1 MFRKSS
7 NTSLQKIFSQS
18 QLLIFALTL
27 GICSLIFVVISIY
40 TINTYAKQ
48 SLNIFSATLSEQIQP
63 AVIFNDRITL
73 QQTLNNHIQQY
84 PIRVI
89 KVINLQGKP
98 LAEAYKPT
106 PEFAWMENL
115 FDKVFFKHPLQ
126 APLNIKTTSTG
137 H

>member
-1 MFRKSS
+1 M
-7 NTSLQKIFSQS
+7 
-18 QLLIFALTL
+18 
-27 GICSLIFVVISIY
+27 VISIY

>member
-40 TINTYAKQ
+40 TMNTYAKQ

-84 PIRVI
+84 PIRAI
-89 KVINLQGKP
+89 QVINLQ
-98 LAEAYKPT
+98 E
-106 PEFAWMENL
+106 
-115 FDKVFFKHPLQ
+115 
-126 APLNIKTTSTG
+126 TTGRSIQTDT
-137 H
+137 

>member
-1 MFRKSS
+1 VFRKSS

>member
-40 TINTYAKQ
+40 TMNTYAKQ
-48 SLNIFSATLSEQIQP
+48 SLNIFSATLNEQIQP

-84 PIRVI
+84 PIRAI
-89 KVINLQGKP
+89 QVINLKEKT

-115 FDKVFFKHPLQ
+115 FDKVFFKHPVTRT
-126 APLNIKTTSTG
+126 IKHQITSTG

>member
-1 MFRKSS
+1 M
-7 NTSLQKIFSQS
+7 
-18 QLLIFALTL
+18 
-27 GICSLIFVVISIY
+27 
-40 TINTYAKQ
+40 NTYAKQ

-63 AVIFNDRITL
+63 AVIFNDPITL

-84 PIRVI
+84 PIRAI
-89 KVINLQGKP
+89 QVINLQGKP

-115 FDKVFFKHPLQ
+115 FDKVFFKHPVTRT
-126 APLNIKTTSTG
+126 IKHQNNQYG

>member
-1 MFRKSS
+1 M
-7 NTSLQKIFSQS
+7 
-18 QLLIFALTL
+18 
-27 GICSLIFVVISIY
+27 
-40 TINTYAKQ
+40 NTYAKQ

-84 PIRVI
+84 PIRAI
-89 KVINLQGKP
+89 QVINLQGKP

-115 FDKVFFKHPLQ
+115 FDKVFFKHRYLKP
-126 APLNIKTTSTG
+126 T
-137 H
+137 